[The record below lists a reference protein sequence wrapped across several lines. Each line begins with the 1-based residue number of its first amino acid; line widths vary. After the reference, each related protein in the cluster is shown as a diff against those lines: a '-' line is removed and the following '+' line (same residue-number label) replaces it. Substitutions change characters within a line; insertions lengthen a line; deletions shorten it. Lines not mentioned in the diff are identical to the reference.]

1 MAHMYYY
8 VIVQLGLSGK
18 RMAIVTS
25 TMKAQWQLTKK
36 ASKTYTIVPHEENK
50 IQDRTGLG
58 NIKDQ

>member
-1 MAHMYYY
+1 MYYY

-36 ASKTYTIVPHEENK
+36 TSKTYTIVPHEENK
-50 IQDRTGLG
+50 IQDRKGLG

>member
-1 MAHMYYY
+1 MYYY

-36 ASKTYTIVPHEENK
+36 ASKTYTIVPYEENK